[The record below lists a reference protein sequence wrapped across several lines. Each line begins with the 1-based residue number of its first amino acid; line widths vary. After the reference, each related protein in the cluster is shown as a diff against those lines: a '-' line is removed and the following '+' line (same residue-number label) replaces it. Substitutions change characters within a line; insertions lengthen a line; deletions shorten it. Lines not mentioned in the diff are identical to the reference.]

1 MSGQPPR
8 LACAA
13 FMPPHDNL
21 QVYRF
26 KHRHSVGLHWHEFY
40 ELMLVTGGAG
50 THQLNGVA
58 LPLLPGSFCLLSPS
72 DFHEVAPMPGQVLE
86 FWNIIFTD
94 ALLRDAVSRLLFDHA
109 SAYHVEVGNAAYL
122 RIVDDCERLWD
133 ETNERQV
140 GHQIAAQATLDRLLI
155 ALRRTTANH
164 VPTPSLPAAADPVRQ
179 ALRFIQRHFREPLTL
194 GDVARQARLSPAY
207 FSDSF
212 RRATGQTFQLYLQQ
226 QRLQFACSLLAAS
239 DLPISE
245 VCHAAG
251 FNSLSHFV
259 RAFKQQFGVPP
270 RGYRQQANAENDAQS
285 VERSA

>member
-8 LACAA
+8 LACEA
-13 FMPPHDNL
+13 FMPPHVNL
-21 QVYRF
+21 QVYQF
-26 KHRHSVGLHWHEFY
+26 KNTHSVGLHWHEFY

-50 THQLNGVA
+50 RHHLNGA
-58 LPLLPGSFCLLSPS
+58 TLRLLPGSFCLLSPS
-72 DFHEVAPMPGQVLE
+72 DFHEVAPLPGQVLE

-94 ALLRDAVSRLLFDHA
+94 ALLRDAVSELLFDQA
-109 SAYHVEVGNAAYL
+109 SAYHVEVGNVAYQRIAA
-122 RIVDDCERLWD
+122 DCERLWD
-133 ETNERQV
+133 ETNERHV

-155 ALRRTTANH
+155 ALRRTTPNH
-164 VPTPSLPAAADPVRQ
+164 VPTQSVPAPEPVRR
-179 ALRFIQRHFREPLTL
+179 ALHFIQRHFREPLTL

-212 RRATGQTFQLYLQQ
+212 RRATGQTFQLYVQQ

-251 FNSLSHFV
+251 FNSFSHFV

-270 RGYRQQANAENDAQS
+270 RGYRQQASAENHAQS
-285 VERSA
+285 AENYA